1 MIVRISVELLD
12 STYGK
17 IHWPLLGRLNQQIN
31 KETIPSWLLQI
42 KSNTAY
48 FWWNDSHKNTY
59 MDKFYI
65 DKVHW
70 KRNPNKLS
78 KTCYEAESLES
89 RRAYDTI
96 AWYQTREED
105 CEPLHVV
112 STMPSLEVCIC
123 TKESYDIYRRKMNWR

>member
-1 MIVRISVELLD
+1 MLL
-12 STYGK
+12 
-17 IHWPLLGRLNQQIN
+17 
-31 KETIPSWLLQI
+31 SWLLWI

-48 FWWNDSHKNTY
+48 AFDELIVTRIY

-78 KTCYEAESLES
+78 KIFYEAENLES
-89 RRAYDTI
+89 RRAYDTK

-112 STMPSLEVCIC
+112 SIVPNLEVCIC
-123 TKESYDIYRRKMNWR
+123 TK